1 MFSFVDLG
9 WNWQL
14 QRWLSNERLGGT
26 EGGGRRAG
34 LLSYNSAGQLP
45 VLAAREGNKD
55 TSMPLFEILSD
66 LWIKQFWSV
75 AWL

>member
-9 WNWQL
+9 RNWQL

-26 EGGGRRAG
+26 EGGAG
-34 LLSYNSAGQLP
+34 VRDFLSYNSAGQLP

-55 TSMPLFEILSD
+55 ASMPLFEMLSD
-66 LWIKQFWSV
+66 L
-75 AWL
+75 